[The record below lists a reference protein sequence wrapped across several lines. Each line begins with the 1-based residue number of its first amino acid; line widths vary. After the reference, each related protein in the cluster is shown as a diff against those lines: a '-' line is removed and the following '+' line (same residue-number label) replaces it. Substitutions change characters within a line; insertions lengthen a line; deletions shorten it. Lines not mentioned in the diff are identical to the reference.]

1 MELTSKQKKHL
12 RSLGQTLEP
21 IMHIGKDGVSEECI
35 AATEETFNRR
45 ELIKVRVL
53 KNSPDDTADIAA
65 ELAEATNSNMI
76 SKVGFTFLLYKP
88 NVTLKEQI
96 KLP

>member
-12 RSLGQTLEP
+12 RGLGQTLEP
-21 IMHIGKDGVSEECI
+21 IMHIGKDGISDECI

-53 KNSPDDTADIAA
+53 KNCPDETSDVAA
-65 ELAEATNSNMI
+65 EMAEATNSNLI

-88 NVTLKEQI
+88 NITLKDQI

>member
-21 IMHIGKDGVSEECI
+21 IMHIGKDGISEECV

-53 KNSPDDTADIAA
+53 KNCPEETADVAA
-65 ELAEATNSNMI
+65 ELAEATESNMI

-88 NVTLKEQI
+88 NITLKEQI

>member
-1 MELTSKQKKHL
+1 MDLTSKQRKHL
-12 RSLGQTLEP
+12 RGLGQTLEP
-21 IMHIGKDGVSEECI
+21 IMHVGKDGVSDECI

-53 KNSPDDTADIAA
+53 KNCPDETADAAA
-65 ELAEATNSNMI
+65 ELAEATSSKLI

-88 NVTLKEQI
+88 NETLKEQI